1 MLDMGHN
8 ADSDLGGGA
17 DRDHRSHATD
27 FLVSFWSSPT
37 WTLLARWFAACR
49 SSRTAPTKTTTITMG
64 IRCVFFLWVE
74 AKDLTRLKKGCS
86 GRGRELRGWDGC
98 HKTRDPTAH
107 PSDAD
112 SDTDG
117 NTESAGARARVLDR
131 ASRQQA
137 SAPAKHKRTA
147 AMEPLKRERGAST
160 PPAASVLVKRAVTR
174 TPAPALKPEPPSP
187 EKKISLYAD
196 IEDSDGDLF
205 ASNSSA
211 DVPLAATL
219 AASRT
224 GSRATSVL
232 SSLHEDED
240 VPMPAAAPMPAGPPD
255 SPTVSSV
262 SSLSATSATP
272 SAFSSISGALRATSA
287 TAAPSALDR
296 AGPPATHMLFNRA
309 PLVLYDDPKAA
320 VAERKPGE
328 SMEVVEA
335 GKFLSWISTLGRS
348 ANMLY
353 NRNTKV
359 LYDDLKAAV
368 EERTPGKSMQVV
380 EPDELVEWISTLGS
394 LGK

>member
-1 MLDMGHN
+1 MPTATWVAVQTGIIEVTPQTSSSLFGLLL
-8 ADSDLGGGA
+8 LGLFWPDGLPLA
-17 DRDHRSHATD
+17 VHLAQHLQKRRRSRWEYARDALAAAGNYEDGVHVFITRPQATRAWARHCRRRHR
-27 FLVSFWSSPT
+27 
-37 WTLLARWFAACR
+37 
-49 SSRTAPTKTTTITMG
+49 
-64 IRCVFFLWVE
+64 
-74 AKDLTRLKKGCS
+74 
-86 GRGRELRGWDGC
+86 DGC

-117 NTESAGARARVLDR
+117 NTESAGARA
-131 ASRQQA
+131 SRQQA
-137 SAPAKHKRTA
+137 SAPTKHKRTA
-147 AMEPLKRERGAST
+147 AMELLKRERGAST
-160 PPAASVLVKRAVTR
+160 PPTASVLVKRAVTR
-174 TPAPALKPEPPSP
+174 TPAPALKPDTPSP

-205 ASNSSA
+205 ASDSSA

-219 AASRT
+219 AASCT
-224 GSRATSVL
+224 GSWATSVL

-240 VPMPAAAPMPAGPPD
+240 VPMPAAAPMPAGPPV

-262 SSLSATSATP
+262 SSLLFLDFEGIASHIRRRRALC
-272 SAFSSISGALRATSA
+272 SGSRRTARHAHALQPGDAR
-287 TAAPSALDR
+287 
-296 AGPPATHMLFNRA
+296 
-309 PLVLYDDPKAA
+309 PLRRPQGCCRGK
-320 VAERKPGE
+320 KPGE

-368 EERTPGKSMQVV
+368 EERTPGESMQVV